1 MKERLMTVRETLW
14 QVMTGIYTVF
24 VMPLLFIMGLIFA
37 LMLTSASE
45 TSAEKNESILG
56 VLFFWGPMF
65 ITVILWARGVRLRR
79 NQLKKIVRLL
89 KSQPYFSPVDEYHEV
104 VNGSGVYFGIDT
116 RNGTMLYVRLIRK
129 GVVDIL
135 GLTLGDLTRR
145 EVEGKSKLRLYTRFT
160 DPPCIEVRTA
170 YGQRYFDMIG
180 AMECKSY
187 RTPLPFAEYVNDH
200 IMDIERTFRVRRLA
214 IS

>member
-1 MKERLMTVRETLW
+1 MKERLMTIRETLW
-14 QVMTGIYTVF
+14 QLATGIYTVCGF
-24 VMPLLFIMGLIFA
+24 PIVLLIGSVMAFDTQDKI
-37 LMLTSASE
+37 ASE
-45 TSAEKNESILG
+45 VGWIYLTIG
-56 VLFFWGPMF
+56 VFFPIFFWF
-65 ITVILWARGVRLRR
+65 RGVRSRR
-79 NQLKKIVRLL
+79 NRLKKIVRIL

-160 DPPCIEVRTA
+160 DLPCIEVRTA

-200 IMDIERTFRVRRLA
+200 IMDIERSCRVRRLPV
-214 IS
+214 S

>member
-1 MKERLMTVRETLW
+1 
-14 QVMTGIYTVF
+14 
-24 VMPLLFIMGLIFA
+24 
-37 LMLTSASE
+37 
-45 TSAEKNESILG
+45 
-56 VLFFWGPMF
+56 
-65 ITVILWARGVRLRR
+65 
-79 NQLKKIVRLL
+79 
-89 KSQPYFSPVDEYHEV
+89 VDEYHEV

-160 DPPCIEVRTA
+160 DLPCIEVRTA

>member
-1 MKERLMTVRETLW
+1 MKERLMTIRETLW
-14 QVMTGIYTVF
+14 QLATGIYTVC
-24 VMPLLFIMGLIFA
+24 VMPVLLIMGLLMVFVLGHDNSWLIFG
-37 LMLTSASE
+37 
-45 TSAEKNESILG
+45 SIWLG
-56 VLFFWGPMF
+56 CG
-65 ITVILWARGVRLRR
+65 VILPTMLWYRGVRSRR
-79 NQLKKIVRLL
+79 NRLKEIVRIL

-160 DPPCIEVRTA
+160 DLPCIEVRTA

-200 IMDIERTFRVRRLA
+200 IMDIERSCRVRRLPV
-214 IS
+214 S